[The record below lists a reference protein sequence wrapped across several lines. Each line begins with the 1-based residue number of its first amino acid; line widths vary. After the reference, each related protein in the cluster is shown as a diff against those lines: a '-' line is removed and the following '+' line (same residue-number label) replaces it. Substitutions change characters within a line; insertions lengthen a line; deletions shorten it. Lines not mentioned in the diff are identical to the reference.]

1 MIKIA
6 HYIVWRTLM
15 ALFAKKT
22 ELSTTPSQIPS
33 IVIRTSNVAK
43 ELMGVASNHKVSIKT
58 LDFRLLETQTF
69 IRLLTDGDD
78 WIEVNPEELADI
90 TEEMY
95 LNPKFELKQIYE
107 IEIFTITQA
116 GPLDLLDISIA
127 GNGTLCKIYLTIK
140 AGSAATY
147 NEIFESAF
155 FELIKKKKL
164 RANLFIGMFESMML
178 SNLSEVIAKVRING
192 TYQFET
198 QERYIVAEGFEPI
211 LTIDDKLILHYDKKH
226 QDMDEEGRI
235 NYAKRG
241 YIVSVVKDDLLI
253 EYIKP
258 IKGTLGRN
266 VRGELIVPKE
276 PVARNE
282 PTFTISDKIRRDES
296 DKTVGFYASVGGYV
310 TFEGGMYDIKTEMD
324 VSEISFRSTGSID
337 TELDADVS
345 INVKEKDSL
354 KDAIGT
360 GMAVTVNVINI
371 EGNVGA
377 EAKITAHKANIE
389 GQVHSSATVI
399 ADELSINIH
408 KGKAYGKEIHITRL
422 EHGEVEGDRVF
433 ITQAVGGKV
442 RAKEIFIELL
452 GSHTKLTASKSIE
465 IKKLQGGENVLTID
479 PLLNESRDSLDDEE
493 IKMNEAKKAL
503 YSVEKELLEYE
514 NTMKENKNSYE
525 DIKQKLIHYK
535 RNNIAPP
542 SVYVQKYQQFL
553 QFRRKLES
561 LQDEFIEK
569 QSYLTLISNQH
580 TSLQSEIF
588 EARIVNH
595 DLWRN
600 YNEIVFKLIEPRIDV
615 TYFPA
620 DNSDENVLGLHE
632 DEEGEFSIKVLSK

>member
-1 MIKIA
+1 
-6 HYIVWRTLM
+6 M

-22 ELSTTPSQIPS
+22 ELSNVSSQIPS
-33 IVIRTSNVAK
+33 IVVRTSNVAK
-43 ELMGVASNHKVSIKT
+43 ELMSVAANHKVSIKS
-58 LDFRLLETQTF
+58 LDFRLLDTQTF

-78 WIEVNPEELADI
+78 WIEVDAQEIEDI
-90 TEEMY
+90 SEEMY

-107 IEIFTITQA
+107 VEIFSITQA
-116 GPLDLLDISIA
+116 GPLDSLDLSIA

-140 AGSAATY
+140 AGSSATY
-147 NEIFESAF
+147 DETFESAF
-155 FELIKKKKL
+155 FEHIKKKKL
-164 RANLFIGMFESMML
+164 RANLFIGMFDSMML
-178 SNLSEVIAKVRING
+178 SNLFEIIAKIRING
-192 TYQFET
+192 TYKFEI

-226 QDMDEEGRI
+226 QDMDEEGRV

-258 IKGTLGRN
+258 IKGTVGRN
-266 VRGELIVPKE
+266 VRGEVIIPKE
-276 PVARNE
+276 PVIRNE
-282 PTFTISDKIRRDES
+282 PTFTTTEKIRREES
-296 DKTVGFYASVGGYV
+296 EKTVGFYACVGGYV
-310 TFEGGMYDIKTEMD
+310 TFEGGIYDIKSEMD

-377 EAKITAHKANIE
+377 EAKITAHKATIE

-452 GSHTKLTASKSIE
+452 GSHTKLTASRSIE

-479 PLLNESRDSLDDEE
+479 PLLNESRDILDAEK
-493 IKMNEAKKAL
+493 IKIKEAKKVL
-503 YSVEKELLEYE
+503 DSVEKELLEYE
-514 NTMKENKNSYE
+514 QTMKENKSAYE
-525 DIKQKLIHYK
+525 DIKQKLLHYK
-535 RNNIAPP
+535 RNNIVPP
-542 SVYVQKYQQFL
+542 SVYAQKYQQFL
-553 QFRRKLES
+553 QFRRKLEA
-561 LQDEFIEK
+561 LHDEFAEK
-569 QSYLTLISNQH
+569 ESYLALISNH
-580 TSLQSEIF
+580 YKSLQNEIF
-588 EARIVNH
+588 EARIINH
-595 DLWRN
+595 DRWRN
-600 YNEIVFKLIEPRIDV
+600 YNEVVFKLIEPLIDV

-620 DNSDENVLGLHE
+620 DNSDENILGLHE
-632 DEEGEFSIKVLSK
+632 DKDGEFTIKVLSK